1 LEAHDSYAALR
12 FRDYRLLLSG
22 GVLTSIG
29 GQMQSYAIGWEVYQ
43 RTHSNAAIGFTGLVQ
58 FLPVLL
64 LALPAGHLADRF
76 NRKFIWQGTQALS
89 VVASLGLAAL
99 STWQGPVDLVYP
111 CLVLT
116 AISRA
121 LSAPA
126 RASLLAQV
134 VPLETLHNAVTWN
147 SSGWQLATVGG
158 PALGGLVVAI
168 TGRAAPAYLAAALC
182 AVSCALLLAPIQ
194 PREMVR
200 PASSRTL
207 RSLLA
212 GVKFIWNSKTLL
224 AAITLDLFAVLL
236 GGATA
241 LLPAYAKDILEVGP
255 MELGILRAAPAA
267 GALVMGMAM
276 AHSKPLSRPGVILLL
291 AVAGFGAA
299 TIIFGLSTDF
309 YLSLVMLALAGAFDN
324 VSVIVRGT
332 LMQTLTPD
340 EMRGRVSAVNIVFIS
355 SSNELGEF
363 ESGETAEWF
372 GPVAS
377 VVGGGIG
384 TIAVVGLVAWLSP
397 SLVRLGPLH
406 KPVLHEPKPREL
418 AKR

>member
-1 LEAHDSYAALR
+1 M
-12 FRDYRLLLSG
+12 SG
-22 GVLTSIG
+22 
-29 GQMQSYAIGWEVYQ
+29 
-43 RTHSNAAIGFTGLVQ
+43 
-58 FLPVLL
+58 
-64 LALPAGHLADRF
+64 
-76 NRKFIWQGTQALS
+76 K
-89 VVASLGLAAL
+89 
-99 STWQGPVDLVYP
+99 
-111 CLVLT
+111 
-116 AISRA
+116 
-121 LSAPA
+121 
-126 RASLLAQV
+126 
-134 VPLETLHNAVTWN
+134 
-147 SSGWQLATVGG
+147 
-158 PALGGLVVAI
+158 
-168 TGRAAPAYLAAALC
+168 AAPAYLAATLC
-182 AVSCALLLAPIQ
+182 SISCALLLAPIR
-194 PREMVR
+194 PREMLR

-212 GVKFIWNSKTLL
+212 GVKFIWNNKTLL

-241 LLPAYAKDILEVGP
+241 LLPAYAKDILDVGP

-276 AHSKPLSRPGVILLL
+276 AHSKPLSRPGVTLLL

-299 TIIFGLSTDF
+299 TIVFGLSTDF
-309 YLSLVMLALAGAFDN
+309 FLSLGMLALAGAFDN

-384 TIAVVGLVAWLSP
+384 TILVVGLVAWMSP
-397 SLVRLGPLH
+397 SLVQLGPLH
-406 KPVLHEPKPREL
+406 KPPGRERKPRRL